1 MSIVSS
7 GDYLQTRLSHRQTK
21 AGARE
26 QSRRETLTCEGRRT
40 GDSMKADR
48 QIER

>member
-1 MSIVSS
+1 MSIVSR

-40 GDSMKADR
+40 DDSMKADR
-48 QIER
+48 QIDR